1 MNTLKFF
8 SFKELIE
15 NTDSKKVD
23 EQLLMYKGLRV
34 VSITQ
39 VSTEHDS

>member
-8 SFKELIE
+8 SFKESIE

-23 EQLLMYKGLRV
+23 EQLLTKV
-34 VSITQ
+34 
-39 VSTEHDS
+39 